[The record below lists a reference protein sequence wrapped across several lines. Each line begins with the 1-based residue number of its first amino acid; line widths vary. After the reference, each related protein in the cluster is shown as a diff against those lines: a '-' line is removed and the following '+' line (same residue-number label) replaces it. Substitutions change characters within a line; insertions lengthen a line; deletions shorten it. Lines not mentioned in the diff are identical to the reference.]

1 MKVVLQRVT
10 HGNVVVEQKEI
21 GKLAKGYVLLVGVAE
36 GDTEKEADYLA
47 KKISNLRIF
56 EDENEKMNLDIHQ
69 VGGSILSISQFTLL
83 ADTKKGNR
91 PSFTKSAHPD
101 EALRLFNYFNKQL
114 RTYDL
119 DVAEGEFGAN
129 MLVSLANDGPVTI
142 IFDTDHK

>member
-21 GKLAKGYVLLVGVAE
+21 GKVAKGYVLLVGVAE